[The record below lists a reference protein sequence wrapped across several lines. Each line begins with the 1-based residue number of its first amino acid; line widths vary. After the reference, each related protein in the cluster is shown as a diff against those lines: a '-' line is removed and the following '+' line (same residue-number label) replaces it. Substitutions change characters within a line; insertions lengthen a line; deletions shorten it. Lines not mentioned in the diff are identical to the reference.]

1 MIYFKI
7 VTPENYCCEFFHII
21 GIGKRSA
28 PCYQKSSLFF
38 SHVKWCNAIG
48 HNVTG
53 ILNLAWAVTS
63 EPMKIKSRFLVL
75 WRGYDLTT
83 GLLKDC
89 FKIMGNIRFRSRN
102 HCLLFFWS
110 IFPKESKIHCISE
123 LFRQG
128 VYSGISDC
136 LALTKN
142 LAFHSKPAKN
152 ALFRTRNNKK
162 LSIPKTTIATFCL
175 ITIVGF

>member
-1 MIYFKI
+1 MFKWKPVLTADIYYALKDGENRRIIHLVMIYFKI

-63 EPMKIKSRFLVL
+63 EPMKIKSRLAE
-75 WRGYDLTT
+75 R
-83 GLLKDC
+83 
-89 FKIMGNIRFRSRN
+89 
-102 HCLLFFWS
+102 LFQDYGQYL
-110 IFPKESKIHCISE
+110 I
-123 LFRQG
+123 
-128 VYSGISDC
+128 
-136 LALTKN
+136 
-142 LAFHSKPAKN
+142 
-152 ALFRTRNNKK
+152 
-162 LSIPKTTIATFCL
+162 SIPKPLFSLFL
-175 ITIVGF
+175 INFSERI